1 MKVLFVDDEP
11 MILNGIRRAL
21 YRSGWKISIADGPY
35 NALDV
40 IDDLQP
46 DVIISDAIM
55 PGMNGVQFLQRVSE
69 KWPGIARFILSG
81 QADESVVLQGSQIV
95 HGWYTKPSTPA
106 MLNEQLEK
114 IAAIKSHFPEDLPDI
129 NVLASAS
136 PLFSPLSLL
145 KQHMQC
151 VNGQVCA
158 LGNADISELAD
169 EQRQGL
175 REVARELFP
184 HIDIAK
190 MDAGSSLAD
199 IHRDRFEF
207 LLLTDIS
214 LREPGLLGDSTLK
227 TSVQQLMKQVAEQDD
242 TSGMAQLIALLK
254 PFLRNKMPV
263 IDHVSAD
270 ALLIYM
276 MHVWSL
282 PYSVIHKVL

>member
-1 MKVLFVDDEP
+1 MSERALLVDDVANV
-11 MILNGIRRAL
+11 LASFRRNLRGQLAF
-21 YRSGWKISIADGPY
+21 D

-55 PGMNGVQFLQRVSE
+55 PGMNGVQFLQRVNE

-136 PLFSPLSLL
+136 PLFTPLSLL

-151 VNGQVCA
+151 VNGH
-158 LGNADISELAD
+158 ISA
-169 EQRQGL
+169 RT
-175 REVARELFP
+175 RVAGKRRTNISNTATYE
-184 HIDIAK
+184 
-190 MDAGSSLAD
+190 AGC
-199 IHRDRFEF
+199 
-207 LLLTDIS
+207 
-214 LREPGLLGDSTLK
+214 
-227 TSVQQLMKQVAEQDD
+227 
-242 TSGMAQLIALLK
+242 
-254 PFLRNKMPV
+254 
-263 IDHVSAD
+263 
-270 ALLIYM
+270 
-276 MHVWSL
+276 
-282 PYSVIHKVL
+282 

>member
-40 IDDLQP
+40 IDDLLP

-69 KWPGIARFILSG
+69 NWPGIARFILSG

-129 NVLASAS
+129 DILASAS
-136 PLFSPLSLL
+136 PLFAPLSLL

-158 LGNADISELAD
+158 LGKADISHLSD
-169 EQRQGL
+169 EQQQGL
-175 REVARELFP
+175 RVVARELFP
-184 HIDIAK
+184 DIDIAR
-190 MDAGSSLAD
+190 MDDESSLSH

-207 LLLTDIS
+207 LLLTDIY
-214 LREPGLLGDSTLK
+214 LREPGVLADGALK
-227 TSVQQLMKQVAEQDD
+227 SAIQPLMKQVAEQDD

-254 PFLRNKMPV
+254 PFLHDRMPV
-263 IDHVSAD
+263 IDNLSAD